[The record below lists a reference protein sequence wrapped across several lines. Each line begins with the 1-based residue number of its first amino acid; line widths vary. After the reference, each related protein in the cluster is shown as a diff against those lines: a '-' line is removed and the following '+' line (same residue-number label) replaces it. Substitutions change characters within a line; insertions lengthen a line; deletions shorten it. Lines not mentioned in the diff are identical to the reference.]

1 MRGLT
6 ACVHIMWSVEI
17 NFALCASCAR
27 AAERRKK
34 EGEGPGITLTS
45 PPRPFT
51 PPALHRIAS
60 QAQGDKKTKAK
71 AKKGKA
77 AGDDAGIQGEIDGT
91 YRSQMEEWVPVACME
106 CRGLKPIK
114 VHIGHDFDVTS
125 SAGTVFEE
133 ADFGLDGQGY
143 EWAEYDE
150 KNDLSVTVSN
160 LQARIVV
167 VS

>member
-1 MRGLT
+1 
-6 ACVHIMWSVEI
+6 
-17 NFALCASCAR
+17 
-27 AAERRKK
+27 
-34 EGEGPGITLTS
+34 
-45 PPRPFT
+45 
-51 PPALHRIAS
+51 
-60 QAQGDKKTKAK
+60 
-71 AKKGKA
+71 
-77 AGDDAGIQGEIDGT
+77 
-91 YRSQMEEWVPVACME
+91 MEEWVPVACME

-114 VHIGHDFDVTS
+114 VHIGNDFDVLS

-143 EWAEYDE
+143 EWADYDE